1 MQLERKLPRFL
12 KPGDKIMLVAPARFA
27 SSELIEESA
36 TLLRDAGFNPV
47 MPDGLDARENQFGGS
62 DSHRAE
68 VINSAFRDTTIRA
81 VFALRGGY
89 GCGRLLPLLDSTAF
103 LADPTWI
110 IGFSDITAIHAWA
123 NNLGIASLHGP
134 VASTV
139 PITSPEDVGL
149 VWSTLKGSAPFKPT
163 TTIVG
168 GNLSVLYS
176 LLGTPYF
183 PNLDNSLLLLEDVDE
198 YLYHLDRMFLAFR
211 LAGVFEKAG
220 GLIIGSFTDIKD
232 NTISHGQSSDNP
244 FGRTLDEIITDQVP
258 KDYPVKLNN
267 PMGHGERNFPVIL
280 GAP

>member
-1 MQLERKLPRFL
+1 
-12 KPGDKIMLVAPARFA
+12 MLVAPARFA

-68 VINSAFRDTTIRA
+68 VINSAFLDTTIRA

-244 FGRTLDEIITDQVP
+244 FGRTLEEIITDQVP